1 MTLVG
6 GLLYVF
12 KSSRKLSIRIVFS
25 KLRNPC
31 LCARYPG
38 WFEPPDTLKIT
49 PGIRSME
56 DKGSNICSRAVCKLI
71 VFVEFHPSMIDL
83 SIEEVIDCW

>member
-12 KSSRKLSIRIVFS
+12 KSSRKLSIRIVFL

-31 LCARYPG
+31 LCARYPC
-38 WFEPPDTLKIT
+38 WFKPPDALKIT
-49 PGIRSME
+49 LGIRRME
-56 DKGSNICSRAVCKLI
+56 DKSSNICSRAVCKL
-71 VFVEFHPSMIDL
+71 VVLVEFLPPMIDL
-83 SIEEVIDCW
+83 STEEVIDCW